1 MGPHTRYA
9 VIIVIA
15 VYCLIKPLCADSQTI
30 AAKKPLRGRVA
41 GRVTIKD
48 KSAPGIV
55 VGLRPSEMTGPFD
68 PSYKATTDQDGN
80 YLIVDVPAGSYEAT
94 TVAPAFVIADSKNAR
109 GQSVVLGEGERVE
122 NINFSLVR
130 GGVITGKVIDADGH
144 PVIQQ
149 QVSLYRA
156 DAFEQ
161 PSQQRGQIYPIT
173 SLSTDDRGI
182 YRMFGIAAGRY
193 KVAAGRGDNS
203 FSGSLAAGRTS
214 YKQVF
219 HPDVSDQAKATVL
232 VVSEGSEAT
241 NVDITLGRAIDTF
254 KASGRVID
262 DEKGLPMPN
271 IRFGLQ
277 RINNESGDYMN
288 SLVTSNS
295 HGDFIIESLIPG
307 KYSAFLMP
315 EPNSDLR
322 VDTTTFDVVDQDVD
336 GLTIKIT
343 KGASL
348 AGVVVLEGENKSAF
362 AKLVQ
367 RQLQAYVPAEGPGR
381 AMGRYATSMIEADG
395 SFHLGGLPSGMAIFF
410 MNERQFKGFKI
421 TRVEREG
428 IVQPRGVEIKEGEQV
443 SGVRVVVSYGNATL
457 RGVVVLENGPLPDN
471 GSIFVR
477 LVRPGEM
484 SSSIQ
489 PPRVDARGHF
499 LIDGLPSGLYEL
511 SVSVFLSA
519 GKPRPP
525 VKQQVNLQDG
535 IVSDVSITIDIGA
548 NTAPSSP

>member
-1 MGPHTRYA
+1 
-9 VIIVIA
+9 
-15 VYCLIKPLCADSQTI
+15 
-30 AAKKPLRGRVA
+30 
-41 GRVTIKD
+41 
-48 KSAPGIV
+48 
-55 VGLRPSEMTGPFD
+55 
-68 PSYKATTDQDGN
+68 
-80 YLIVDVPAGSYEAT
+80 
-94 TVAPAFVIADSKNAR
+94 
-109 GQSVVLGEGERVE
+109 
-122 NINFSLVR
+122 
-130 GGVITGKVIDADGH
+130 
-144 PVIQQ
+144 
-149 QVSLYRA
+149 
-156 DAFEQ
+156 
-161 PSQQRGQIYPIT
+161 
-173 SLSTDDRGI
+173 
-182 YRMFGIAAGRY
+182 MFGIAAGRY

-203 FSGSLAAGRTS
+203 FSGGLAVGRTS

-241 NVDITLGRAIDTF
+241 NVDIALGRAIDTF

-277 RINNESGDYMN
+277 RINNESGDYN

-307 KYSAFLMP
+307 KYSAFLIP

-322 VDTTTFDVVDQDVD
+322 VDTTAFDVIDQDVD

-348 AGVVVLEGENKSAF
+348 AGVVVLEGENKTAF

-367 RQLQAYVPAEGPGR
+367 RQLQASVSAEG
-381 AMGRYATSMIEADG
+381 AVCCMGRYATSMIEADG
-395 SFHLGGLPSGMAIFF
+395 SFHLGGLPSGMANFSL
-410 MNERQFKGFKI
+410 NERQLKGFKI

-428 IVQPRGVEIKEGEQV
+428 IVQPRGVEIKEGEEV
-443 SGVRVVVSYGNATL
+443 SGVRIVVSYGNATL
-457 RGVVVLENGPLPDN
+457 RGVVVLENGPLPEN

-477 LVRPGEM
+477 LVRQGEM
-484 SSSIQ
+484 SSFVQ
-489 PPRVDARGHF
+489 PARVDARGHF
-499 LIDGLPSGLYEL
+499 LIDGLPSGIYEL
-511 SVSVFLSA
+511 SVSVFLPA

-535 IVSDVSITIDIGA
+535 SISDVSIAIDIGA
-548 NTAPSSP
+548 NSH

>member
-1 MGPHTRYA
+1 
-9 VIIVIA
+9 
-15 VYCLIKPLCADSQTI
+15 
-30 AAKKPLRGRVA
+30 
-41 GRVTIKD
+41 
-48 KSAPGIV
+48 
-55 VGLRPSEMTGPFD
+55 
-68 PSYKATTDQDGN
+68 
-80 YLIVDVPAGSYEAT
+80 
-94 TVAPAFVIADSKNAR
+94 
-109 GQSVVLGEGERVE
+109 LGEGERVE

-203 FSGSLAAGRTS
+203 FSGGLAVGRAS

-277 RINNESGDYMN
+277 RINNESGQYMN

-315 EPNSDLR
+315 EPNGDLR

-343 KGASL
+343 KGANL

-367 RQLQAYVPAEGPGR
+367 QQLQAYVSAEEPGR
-381 AMGRYATSMIEADG
+381 GMGRYATSMIEADG
-395 SFHLGGLPSGMAIFF
+395 SFHLGGLPSGMAIFSL
-410 MNERQFKGFKI
+410 NERQLKGFKI

-471 GSIFVR
+471 GAIFVR

-519 GKPRPP
+519 GKARPS

-535 IVSDVSITIDIGA
+535 IVSDVSITVDIGA
-548 NTAPSSP
+548 NAAPSSP

>member
-1 MGPHTRYA
+1 MGPHTRHA

-15 VYCLIKPLCADSQTI
+15 VYCLITPLCANSQTI
-30 AAKKPLRGRVA
+30 AAKKPLRGRVG

-48 KSAPGIV
+48 KGAPGIV
-55 VGLRPSEMTGPFD
+55 VGLHPSEMTGPFD

-80 YLIVDVPAGSYEAT
+80 YLIIDVPAGSYEAT

-109 GQSVVLGEGERVE
+109 GHSVVLGEGERVE

-130 GGVITGKVIDADGH
+130 GGVITGKVIDADGR

-149 QVSLYRA
+149 QVGLYRA

-203 FSGSLAAGRTS
+203 FSGGLAVGRAS

-219 HPDVSDQAKATVL
+219 HPDVSDQTKATVL

-262 DEKGLPMPN
+262 DVKGLPMPN
-271 IRFGLQ
+271 VSFGLQ
-277 RINNESGDYMN
+277 RIIGDRSDYMN
-288 SLVTSNS
+288 SRVTSNG

-322 VDTTTFDVVDQDVD
+322 VDTTTFDVIDQDVD

-362 AKLVQ
+362 TKLVQ
-367 RQLQAYVPAEGPGR
+367 RQLQAYVSAEGPGLG
-381 AMGRYATSMIEADG
+381 MGRYATSMIEADG
-395 SFHLGGLPSGMAIFF
+395 SFHLGGLPSGMAIFSL
-410 MNERQFKGFKI
+410 NDRQLKGFKI

-443 SGVRVVVSYGNATL
+443 SGVRLVVSYGNATL
-457 RGVVVLENGPLPDN
+457 RGVVVLENGPLPEN
-471 GSIFVR
+471 GSIFVQ
-477 LVRPGEM
+477 LIRPGET
-484 SSSIQ
+484 SFFIQ
-489 PPRVDARGHF
+489 APSVDARGHF
-499 LIDGLPSGLYEL
+499 LIDGIPGGLYEL
-511 SVSVFLSA
+511 SVSVWPG
-519 GKPRPP
+519 GKRRPS
-525 VKQQVNLQDG
+525 VKQQVNVQDG
-535 IVSDVSITIDIGA
+535 SISDVSITIDIGA
-548 NTAPSSP
+548 NAGPNSP